1 MIIEKNPIE
10 LEALEAFKRGDAE
23 EARRL
28 EAEFV
33 RQFREAFEK
42 GGHCSC
48 QEPCRWHGMCRECVA
63 IHRAHQDHLPNC
75 FEDIKKN
82 AWNRESEEEQA

>member
-1 MIIEKNPIE
+1 MIIENNPIE
-10 LEALEAFKRGDAE
+10 LEALEAFKRGDTE

-28 EAEFV
+28 EKEFV
-33 RQFREAFEK
+33 TQFREAFAE

-48 QEPCRWHGMCRECVA
+48 EELCRWHGMCRECVA

-75 FEDIKKN
+75 LKQVKTNE
-82 AWNRESEEEQA
+82 WNSIDG

>member
-1 MIIEKNPIE
+1 MIIENNPIE
-10 LEALEAFKRGDAE
+10 LEALEAFKNGDIK
-23 EARRL
+23 EARNL

-48 QEPCRWHGMCRECVA
+48 QESCRWHGKCRECVA
-63 IHRAHQDHLPNC
+63 IHRAHGDHLPNC
-75 FEDIKKN
+75 FSKRKKN
-82 AWNRESEEEQA
+82 QWSQK